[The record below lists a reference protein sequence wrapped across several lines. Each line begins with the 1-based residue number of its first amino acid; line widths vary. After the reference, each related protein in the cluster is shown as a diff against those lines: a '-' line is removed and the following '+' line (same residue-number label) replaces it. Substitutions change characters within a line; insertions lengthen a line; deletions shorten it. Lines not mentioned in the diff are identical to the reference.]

1 MGEQQELRQSLVS
14 HAEGVIE
21 ETKEPSYDKFLYSLL
36 GLRLVVNL
44 SLTIVNPTMPDY
56 MISLGGSVSDYY
68 WAGALF
74 CLCQFFGTLMI
85 GIFVDRN
92 SRHFFHVHVLAGV
105 LVVIAHVIYAL
116 AGPVAVL
123 RRPSVVIA
131 SRCLAGFCASV
142 TVGSQL
148 FVGEMLKD
156 SPRQEWIV
164 KFGMTRS
171 QGIFWGPPLGMLLSI
186 MSTSKTGFWGAYTL
200 PGWFCAAAAL
210 LSLMAVFANFVH
222 LPIKTPSGDTLSGIG
237 SFLCRPRVFAVLLTT
252 CIMSFSIS
260 VAEFV
265 IPVLTRT
272 ALGWRGAVCGMPLTI
287 MAVTLFLG
295 QLLVMA
301 LFRAGVSDRVPLL
314 VSSLLYPLVLLVT
327 VVIWNRDWD
336 TGIISVLWSF
346 VLVPPLGV
354 WGNLAGLA
362 AFTRLVGED
371 LPEKKGIT
379 LTVMNNVLM
388 LCTTAGPMY
397 LLGTYS
403 DPVFSW
409 QPVPRESF
417 DGMVVMH
424 IVSATMFL
432 FNYARLRP
440 KTSRHSGRAVA
451 GPFPPSPQPAR
462 KIGAF

>member
-1 MGEQQELRQSLVS
+1 
-14 HAEGVIE
+14 
-21 ETKEPSYDKFLYSLL
+21 
-36 GLRLVVNL
+36 
-44 SLTIVNPTMPDY
+44 
-56 MISLGGSVSDYY
+56 
-68 WAGALF
+68 
-74 CLCQFFGTLMI
+74 
-85 GIFVDRN
+85 
-92 SRHFFHVHVLAGV
+92 
-105 LVVIAHVIYAL
+105 
-116 AGPVAVL
+116 
-123 RRPSVVIA
+123 
-131 SRCLAGFCASV
+131 
-142 TVGSQL
+142 
-148 FVGEMLKD
+148 
-156 SPRQEWIV
+156 
-164 KFGMTRS
+164 
-171 QGIFWGPPLGMLLSI
+171 
-186 MSTSKTGFWGAYTL
+186 
-200 PGWFCAAAAL
+200 
-210 LSLMAVFANFVH
+210 
-222 LPIKTPSGDTLSGIG
+222 
-237 SFLCRPRVFAVLLTT
+237 
-252 CIMSFSIS
+252 
-260 VAEFV
+260 
-265 IPVLTRT
+265 
-272 ALGWRGAVCGMPLTI
+272 MPLTI

-397 LLGTYS
+397 LLATYS

-417 DGMVVMH
+417 DGIVVMH
-424 IVSATMFL
+424 IISATMFL

-440 KTSRHSGRAVA
+440 KTSRHSGPRVP
-451 GPFPPSPQPAR
+451 GPFPPFPQPAGKR
-462 KIGAF
+462 AF